1 MVESY
6 VELGRI
12 IHGMCIYIY
21 ICMFNHTLYI
31 TIDVQ
36 YAVDNIVRTVWPM
49 DEDPQ
54 TIDRRELGWTET
66 VRLCL

>member
-12 IHGMCIYIY
+12 IHGMYTYIY
-21 ICMFNHTLYI
+21 ICMFNHTLYMP
-31 TIDVQ
+31 IDVQ
-36 YAVDNIVRTVWPM
+36 YAVDNIARTVRPM

-54 TIDRRELGWTET
+54 TIDTRELG
-66 VRLCL
+66 